1 MKLPAHRK
9 ALSLLG
15 AVLPV
20 MDERTQHSAA
30 WIFILGFCGLFWTGV
45 ALLVAVALW
54 P

>member
-20 MDERTQHSAA
+20 MDRRTKRSAA
-30 WIFILGFCGLFWTGV
+30 WIFILGFCALFWTGL
-45 ALLVAVALW
+45 ALLLAAALW
-54 P
+54 